1 MTSVLLVFQL
11 GQARIFMSM
20 ARDGLLPPWA
30 ARVHPRFKTPHVTTI
45 VTGVVVALGAAFVPI
60 GVVLELTN
68 IGTLFAF
75 VLVALGII
83 VLRRTDP
90 DRPRPFRTPWVPF
103 LPLVSVAFCIYLMAA
118 LPVLTWIR
126 FGVWLAI
133 GAVIYFT
140 YGIRHSRV
148 RRLGEERAAAR

>member
-30 ARVHPRFKTPHVTTI
+30 ARLHPKYRTPHITTI
-45 VTGVVVALGAAFVPI
+45 ITGVFVAVFAALAPI

-75 VLVALGII
+75 ILVAAGII
-83 VLRRTDP
+83 VLRRKEP
-90 DRPRPFRTPWVPF
+90 DRPRPFRTPWVPWLPF
-103 LPLVSVAFCIYLMAA
+103 VSIAFCLYLIWSLPL
-118 LPVLTWIR
+118 LTKLR
-126 FGVWLAI
+126 FVGWLAV
-133 GAVIYFT
+133 GAVIYFV
-140 YGIRHSRV
+140 YSVRHSRV
-148 RRLGEERAAAR
+148 RRLGLDR

>member
-1 MTSVLLVFQL
+1 
-11 GQARIFMSM
+11 
-20 ARDGLLPPWA
+20 
-30 ARVHPRFKTPHVTTI
+30 
-45 VTGVVVALGAAFVPI
+45 VTGVVVALGAAFFPI

-90 DRPRPFRTPWVPF
+90 DRPRPFRTPWVPV
-103 LPLVSVAFCIYLMAA
+103 LPLLSVVFCLYLMVN
-118 LPVLTWIR
+118 LPWLTWVR

-133 GAVIYFT
+133 GAVIYFS

-148 RRLGEERAAAR
+148 RALGGQ